1 MPPSRPKLSVAIPTY
16 NRNRVLFETVS
27 ELLRFSPEEVEIVVS
42 DNGSDIPVEDTLSP
56 LLSQHPGRSIT
67 IHRNIQNLGVSA
79 NLLRCYEKAHGEWI
93 WLLGDDDQL
102 HADSVYRVLAECK
115 LATADTALIDFGHPF
130 TAHTRERL
138 TVSGMPEIIRELYYP
153 DGKPEIFRWSD
164 GHISNEVC
172 RLDLMLPHLQTGYKY
187 AGTLYPHVAV
197 IFAALQAGSS
207 ATLTGPVIASVK
219 DGRPESANKQHN
231 HIQMAFGWA
240 TLAEMIEDDTA
251 REQYLD
257 ALARTDPY
265 GLSEVFRPSR
275 ASYDTLSPLAKYRR
289 RIHAA
294 RLAVDDSP
302 QIHAV
307 LEATFDSRDHLQ
319 MAQWLRSELDRY
331 KASNTSLKSSS
342 SQLKKQ
348 LGKTTSE
355 LHKLKEATAAWNER
369 SWFSRIFRK
378 LKTPK

>member
-1 MPPSRPKLSVAIPTY
+1 MPPSRPTLSVTIPTY
-16 NRNRVLFETVS
+16 NRNHVLYETVS
-27 ELLRFSPEEVEIVVS
+27 ELLRYSPNEVEIVIL
-42 DNGSDIPVEDTLSP
+42 DNGSDIPVADTLSS
-56 LLSQHPGRSIT
+56 LLSDYPGRSIA
-67 IHRNIQNLGVSA
+67 IHRNIRNLGVSA
-79 NLLRCYEKAHGEWI
+79 NLLRCYEKATGEWI

-102 HADSVYRVLAECK
+102 HPDSVHRVLAECK

-130 TAHTRERL
+130 TAHTRERI
-138 TVSGMPEIIRELYYP
+138 TVNGISEIIRELYYP

-172 RLDLMLPHLQTGYKY
+172 RLDLMLPHLHTGYKY

-219 DGRPESANKQHN
+219 EGRPESANKQHN

-240 TLAEMIEDDTA
+240 TLAEMIEDDIA

-257 ALARTDPY
+257 ALVRTDPY
-265 GLSEVFRPSR
+265 GMSEVFRPSR
-275 ASYDTLSPLAKYRR
+275 ASYDVLSPLAKYRR

-302 QIHAV
+302 QLHAV
-307 LEATFDSRDHLQ
+307 LEAAFDGRDHQLL
-319 MAQWLRSELDRY
+319 AQSLRSELDRC
-331 KASNTSLKSSS
+331 KASHANLKSSS

-348 LGKTTSE
+348 LDQTTSE
-355 LHKLKEATAAWNER
+355 LRKLKEAAAAWNGR
-369 SWFSRIFRK
+369 SWFSRAFRR
-378 LKTPK
+378 LKMPR